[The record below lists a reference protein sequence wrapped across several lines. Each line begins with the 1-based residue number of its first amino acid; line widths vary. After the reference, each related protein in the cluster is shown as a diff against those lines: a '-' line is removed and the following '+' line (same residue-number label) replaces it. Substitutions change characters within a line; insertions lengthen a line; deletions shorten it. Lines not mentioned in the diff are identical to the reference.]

1 MSNQGPNEPPMS
13 QQQFKG
19 LTSAKQKQ
27 EIRRLARLLGE
38 EPTISPSATK
48 REQQVYYDQLTGMYN
63 AREAGANSPP
73 QPASP
78 VYNPFESSPQQQPPE
93 LNLNPGPITP
103 DEFDAIPSGRPG
115 TDARR
120 QAWETLLEEIGSS
133 GPRRRTSA
141 EYRRMYETHIY
152 TSGSSSS
159 SSSNNNRTKKRR
171 ADPQQ
176 SAQLDQ
182 EQQERRP
189 AAPPSSKVENEVP
202 FDQKVNTPSSRS
214 LVPGNRFSQAS
225 REFVVNRLTGSLANI
240 SVTSNPFRTQMAQ
253 LLNTQIGSQSV
264 PSTSEA
270 NADLARQAF
279 ESVRGRVNAN
289 LLNLFMGLG
298 RGDEANRGM
307 PPMLRGQLPGNPRP
321 GITTIYSPEAQGR
334 VNLADP
340 VAEAAYQQTLRTWNE
355 GGKVGEQPE
364 NPNANIRIL
373 TQAEWDTITAPIRQG
388 AAQSPQQEQRLVRDL
403 SMYFHRE
410 TAGDGTDYYYL
421 TVPIDNLLFNMNS
434 GDYENYADYLTSEA
448 QWVVDATEQR
458 TTFTQNLL
466 TLTTNYFASNY
477 PELERLDNN
486 GTRRSDTDR
495 ISSIRF
501 QLMRTGADRPEWIN
515 QRLSYFIRV
524 RLRSQAF
531 MDTYIGSHFSHQAQ
545 REMRTLPLPEIALEE
560 LRRVR
565 NIQTAHRQLIE
576 LISTPIP
583 AQVTGLWNQLTS
595 LFGGRD
601 PRETR
606 IFMISAYRERLWI
619 LLQEWFSWYQ
629 GLTGT
634 RGGNRNLDIGVE
646 NFTFGGCGIDLE
658 RRRPIDSILDVAVT
672 ELPGYLRQYLVD
684 YYRAETITQ
693 TAGEVQGTR
702 EAFRRAA
709 QNYNGDIAGQ
719 ERFRHTQNIFEW
731 FNSEEGSQFL
741 QQREGETPQARAL
754 RIQGILA
761 NVLDLSNGN
770 LLREAIRNDE
780 EARRAIDARARQF
793 DEQAEQVSNACIG
806 ESGSSGSS
814 NAVCEAINGPMYVI
828 GQQISLP
835 NPQSGQGLSREAVR
849 TARMTPQAARIIA
862 LPGDLTPPNVST
874 RQGTAATGPDQR
886 LLENQYV
893 VQFQGGYNVFRS
905 LAQINNFTVFR
916 TTDDTIDLLPANYT
930 GDRPGELVQPNYEAG
945 INNTARRFG
954 QFGVNVTQLVSTQQQ
969 RTEKDRKKEIRE
981 QNKSIFFAWLRSQE
995 TGQNSTTS
1003 RAIRQLMREQT
1014 LNAEQQAAAARDSE
1028 RRVRGAQKQSVAL
1041 EGQHSGTRVDSRL
1054 QESLYLAYLSY
1065 LQIREALDRTW
1076 RAGRDLWTDTGEG
1089 QNPYRREGSNLLTP
1103 VEWDDPTSYLNLER
1117 TRIAGQQMPEQ
1128 RRGVVST
1135 MFRNAVNGFLSP
1147 IFGGETFSLG
1157 TTPTMG
1163 ELWNNGRILTFNQ
1176 YLHRFFT
1183 GSGRAT
1189 YSAITR
1195 DAFGNDGTGNWASQ
1209 AESILGSSFAEWN
1222 RRRGEARNRAR
1233 QQGQQAQQ
1241 APPPNSNALVP
1252 VGEDEDVDMSEVDDA
1267 PSTSTTTT
1275 TNTGNRDD
1283 ESKSGGRRKK
1293 KTRKRRKKTRRRK
1306 KMKGGKKTKNKRKKK
1321 KSKTRRKRGG
1331 EIDLSKEECKN
1342 KFITANICD
1351 EDKKTKYI
1359 NFARKNH
1366 PDRNPKDGGKAFKTL
1381 NTCLNKYYDGNVKNL
1396 HQDDFKCKKLKTEE
1410 AKAVENP
1417 VRMGSNEETDTSKM
1431 GENKFPQL
1439 ENAPKEVIYK
1449 PEKTPPFTKEMLD
1462 DFVNFLN

>member
-1 MSNQGPNEPPMS
+1 MSNPGPNDPPMS
-13 QQQFKG
+13 QQRFKG
-19 LTSAKQKQ
+19 LTSPKQKN
-27 EIRRLARLLGE
+27 EIRRLARLLRME
-38 EPTISPSATK
+38 VTISSSATK
-48 REQQVYYDQLTGMYN
+48 DVQQGYYEQLRGIYN
-63 AREAGANSPP
+63 AREAGAVSPELQPSPPSSPP
-73 QPASP
+73 QMD
-78 VYNPFESSPQQQPPE
+78 
-93 LNLNPGPITP
+93 LNPAPITP
-103 DEFDAIPSGRPG
+103 DEFDTIPSGRAG
-115 TDARR
+115 TQAREN
-120 QAWETLLEEIGSS
+120 AWETLLAASGSS
-133 GPRRRTSA
+133 APRRKTSV
-141 EYRRMYETHIY
+141 EYRRIYETFQR
-152 TSGSSSS
+152 SE
-159 SSSNNNRTKKRR
+159 SSNNNRTKKRR
-171 ADPQQ
+171 PDPVQ

-182 EQQERRP
+182 EQETRRP
-189 AAPPSSKVENEVP
+189 PAPQGSSKVELPEEEQ
-202 FDQKVNTPSSRS
+202 FAEKVSTPPSTRS
-214 LVPGNRFSQAS
+214 LVQGNRFSQNS

-253 LLNTQIGSQSV
+253 LLNTQIGSQSA

-270 NADLARQAF
+270 NADLARRAF
-279 ESVRGRVNAN
+279 ETVRGRVNAN

-298 RGDEANRGM
+298 QGVEGNMGN

-334 VNLADP
+334 VNQADP
-340 VAEAAYQQTLRTWNE
+340 VAEAAYQQRLREWNE
-355 GGKVGEQPE
+355 GGKVGDQPE

-373 TQAEWDTITAPIRQG
+373 TQDEWRTITAPIREG

-458 TTFTQNLL
+458 TTFSQNLL

-501 QLMRTGADRPEWIN
+501 QLQRTGADRPEWIN

-531 MDTYIGSHFSHQAQ
+531 MDTYVGSHFSHQAQ

-814 NAVCEAINGPMYVI
+814 NAVCEAINGPMYVR

-849 TARMTPQAARIIA
+849 TTRMTPQDARIIA
-862 LPGDLTPPNVST
+862 LPGDETPANVST

-916 TTDDTIDLLPANYT
+916 TTDEMTDLLPANYT
-930 GDRPGELVQPNYEAG
+930 GDRLGELVQPNYEAG
-945 INNTARRFG
+945 INNTAQTLG
-954 QFGVNVTQLVSTQQQ
+954 QIGVDVSQLVNNQRR

-995 TGQNSTTS
+995 TGQNSSTS
-1003 RAIRQLMREQT
+1003 RAIRQLMTEQR
-1014 LNAEQQAAAARDSE
+1014 LNEQQQATDERDRA

-1065 LQIREALDRTW
+1065 LQIHEALDRTW

-1117 TRIAGQQMPEQ
+1117 TRIAGRQMPEQ

-1147 IFGGETFSLG
+1147 IFGGETFSLA

-1233 QQGQQAQQ
+1233 QQAQQ
-1241 APPPNSNALVP
+1241 APPPNSNALVS

-1267 PSTSTTTT
+1267 PSTTTTT
-1275 TNTGNRDD
+1275 TTTTTNRDD

-1306 KMKGGKKTKNKRKKK
+1306 KMKGGKKTKSKRKKKK
-1321 KSKTRRKRGG
+1321 KSKTRKKRGG
-1331 EIDLSKEECKN
+1331 GELEDLYKPKKN
-1342 KFITANICD
+1342 IK
-1351 EDKKTKYI
+1351 I
-1359 NFARKNH
+1359 NM
-1366 PDRNPKDGGKAFKTL
+1366 DAFK
-1381 NTCLNKYYDGNVKNL
+1381 
-1396 HQDDFKCKKLKTEE
+1396 
-1410 AKAVENP
+1410 
-1417 VRMGSNEETDTSKM
+1417 
-1431 GENKFPQL
+1431 
-1439 ENAPKEVIYK
+1439 
-1449 PEKTPPFTKEMLD
+1449 
-1462 DFVNFLN
+1462 NFLYQEN

>member
-1 MSNQGPNEPPMS
+1 MSNPGPNDPPMS

-27 EIRRLARLLGE
+27 EIRRLAGLLGE
-38 EPTISPSATK
+38 EPTISSSATK
-48 REQQVYYDQLTGMYN
+48 REQQVYYEQLTGMYN

-73 QPASP
+73 QPPSP
-78 VYNPFESSPQQQPPE
+78 TDDPWNAPPQQPPE
-93 LNLNPGPITP
+93 LNLNAGPITP
-103 DEFDAIPSGRPG
+103 DEFDNIPAGRPG
-115 TDARR
+115 TEARK
-120 QAWETLLEEIGSS
+120 QAWATLLEEIGSS
-133 GPRRRTSA
+133 GPRRRTA
-141 EYRRMYETHIY
+141 AAYREMYEANIY
-152 TSGSSSS
+152 TPGAG
-159 SSSNNNRTKKRR
+159 SNNNRSKKRPP
-171 ADPQQ
+171 DPQQ
-176 SAQLDQ
+176 SVQLDQ
-182 EQQERRP
+182 EQQARRRP
-189 AAPPSSKVENEVP
+189 APQGSSKVELPPEQQ
-202 FDQKVNTPSSRS
+202 FAEKVSTPPSTRS
-214 LVPGNRFSQAS
+214 LVQGNRFSQNS
-225 REFVVNRLTGSLANI
+225 REFVVNRLTSSLANI
-240 SVTSNPFRTQMAQ
+240 SVTSNPFRTQMAG
-253 LLNTQIGSQSV
+253 LLNTQIGSQSA

-270 NADLARQAF
+270 NADLARRAF

-298 RGDEANRGM
+298 RGVEANMGN

-334 VNLADP
+334 VNQADP
-340 VAEAAYQQTLRTWNE
+340 VAEAAYQESLRAWNE
-355 GGKVGEQPE
+355 GGKVGDQPE

-373 TQAEWDTITAPIRQG
+373 TQDEWNTITAPIREG

-410 TAGDGTDYYYL
+410 TADDGTDYYYL

-458 TTFTQNLL
+458 TSFSENLL
-466 TLTTNYFASNY
+466 VLTTNYFASNY
-477 PELERLDNN
+477 PELEREDSN
-486 GTRRSDTDR
+486 GEKRSDSDR
-495 ISSIRF
+495 IARIRR
-501 QLMRTGADRPEWIN
+501 QVQRTGADRPAWIN
-515 QRLSYFIRV
+515 QRLSYFTRV

-531 MDTYIGSHFSHQAQ
+531 MDTYIGGHFAHQAQ
-545 REMRTLPLPEIALEE
+545 MEMRTLPLPQIALEE

-576 LISTPIP
+576 LISRDIPP
-583 AQVTGLWNQLTS
+583 AQVSGLWNRLTS
-595 LFGGRD
+595 LFGGRN

-606 IFMISAYRERLWI
+606 IIMISAYRERLWI

-634 RGGNRNLDIGVE
+634 RGGNRNLEIGVE

-693 TAGEVQGTR
+693 VAAEVEASR
-702 EAFRRAA
+702 EAFHRAA

-741 QQREGETPQARAL
+741 QQREGETSQARAL

-780 EARRAIDARARQF
+780 AARRAIDERARQF
-793 DEQAEQVSNACIG
+793 DDQAEQVSAACIG
-806 ESGSSGSS
+806 ESGSSRSS
-814 NAVCEAINGPMYVI
+814 NSVCEAINGPMYVR

-835 NPQSGQGLSREAVR
+835 NPQAGQGLSREAIR

-874 RQGTAATGPDQR
+874 RQGTAATGPEQR

-905 LAQINNFTVFR
+905 LAQINNFTVYR
-916 TTDDTIDLLPANYT
+916 TTDEMIDLLPANYT

-945 INNTARRFG
+945 INNTARTLG
-954 QFGVNVTQLVSTQQQ
+954 QVGINVIQLVTTQRG

-981 QNKSIFFAWLRSQE
+981 QNKSIFLAWLRSQE

-1003 RAIRQLMREQT
+1003 RAIRQLMTEQR
-1014 LNAEQQAAAARDSE
+1014 LNAQQQASAQRDNE

-1103 VEWDDPTSYLNLER
+1103 DEWNDPTSYLNLER
-1117 TRIAGQQMPEQ
+1117 TSIAGQQMPQQ

-1135 MFRNAVNGFLSP
+1135 MFRNAVNGLLSP
-1147 IFGGETFSLG
+1147 FFEGETFSLA

-1176 YLHRFFT
+1176 YLHRFFS

-1195 DAFGNDGTGNWASQ
+1195 DAFGNDGTANWASQ

-1233 QQGQQAQQ
+1233 QQAEQE
-1241 APPPNSNALVP
+1241 PPQNPNALVP
-1252 VGEDEDVDMSEVDDA
+1252 VGEENDVEMVQ
-1267 PSTSTTTT
+1267 PTTTT
-1275 TNTGNRDD
+1275 TGTDTDTGGVE
-1283 ESKSGGRRKK
+1283 ESKSGGRRKN
-1293 KTRKRRKKTRRRK
+1293 KTRKRKNRTKRRK

-1331 EIDLSKEECKN
+1331 RDCKKILEKEKVC
-1342 KFITANICD
+1342 
-1351 EDKKTKYI
+1351 DKKSWMI
-1359 NFARKNH
+1359 ASRKLH
-1366 PDRNPKDGGKAFKTL
+1366 PDKGGDDEKFRN
-1381 NTCLNKYYDGNVKNL
+1381 
-1396 HQDDFKCKKLKTEE
+1396 
-1410 AKAVENP
+1410 
-1417 VRMGSNEETDTSKM
+1417 MNECYK
-1431 GENKFPQL
+1431 ENKDNLSCSEESKIVPSVPEKVEVIPKGDTKMEEKL
-1439 ENAPKEVIYK
+1439 SEIRKKPLMIADAPKKVIYK
-1449 PEKTPPFTKEMLD
+1449 PEKTPPFTDEMLKDFKNFILEKEM
-1462 DFVNFLN
+1462 

>member
-1 MSNQGPNEPPMS
+1 MSNRGPNEPPMS

-27 EIRRLARLLGE
+27 EIRRLEVLLQLE
-38 EPTISPSATK
+38 ESTISSSATK
-48 REQQVYYDQLTGMYN
+48 REQQVYYEQLRGMYN
-63 AREAGANSPP
+63 AREAGAVSPELP
-73 QPASP
+73 PSP
-78 VYNPFESSPQQQPPE
+78 TDDPWNPPQQPPE

-103 DEFDAIPSGRPG
+103 DEFDMLPAGRPG
-115 TDARR
+115 TEARA
-120 QAWETLLEEIGSS
+120 QAWKTLLEEIGSS
-133 GPRRRTSA
+133 GPRRKTA
-141 EYRRMYETHIY
+141 AAYREMYQTNIY
-152 TSGSSSS
+152 TPGAS
-159 SSSNNNRTKKRR
+159 SSSNNNRARVNKRPR
-171 ADPQQ
+171 DPQQ
-176 SAQLDQ
+176 SAQQ
-182 EQQERRP
+182 NQQQQERRP
-189 AAPPSSKVENEVP
+189 PAPQPSSKVERDEP
-202 FDQKVNTPSSRS
+202 FAQKVGTPSTSS
-214 LVPGNRFSQAS
+214 LVRGNRLSQNS

-253 LLNTQIGSQSV
+253 LLNTQIGSQSA

-270 NADLARQAF
+270 NADLARRAF

-298 RGDEANRGM
+298 RGVEGNMGN

-334 VNLADP
+334 VNQADP
-340 VAEAAYQQTLRTWNE
+340 VAEAAYQQRLREWNE
-355 GGKVGEQPE
+355 GGKVGDQPE

-373 TQAEWDTITAPIRQG
+373 TQDEWDTITAPIREG

-458 TTFTQNLL
+458 TSFRENLL
-466 TLTTNYFASNY
+466 VLTTNYFASNY
-477 PELERLDNN
+477 PELEREDSN
-486 GTRRSDTDR
+486 GEKRSDSDR
-495 ISSIRF
+495 ITRIRF
-501 QLMRTGADRPEWIN
+501 QLRRTGADRPAWIN
-515 QRLSYFIRV
+515 QRLSYFTRV

-531 MDTYIGSHFSHQAQ
+531 MDTYIGGHFAHQAQ
-545 REMRTLPLPEIALEE
+545 MEMRTLPLPQIALEE

-576 LISTPIP
+576 LISRDIPP
-583 AQVTGLWNQLTS
+583 AQVSGLWNQLTS
-595 LFGGRD
+595 LFGGRN

-606 IFMISAYRERLWI
+606 IIMISAYRERLWI

-634 RGGNRNLDIGVE
+634 RGGNRNLEIGVE

-658 RRRPIDSILDVAVT
+658 RRRPIDSILDIAVT

-693 TAGEVQGTR
+693 VAAEVEASR
-702 EAFRRAA
+702 EAFHRAA

-731 FNSEEGSQFL
+731 FNSEEGRQFL

-780 EARRAIDARARQF
+780 AARRAIDRRARQF
-793 DEQAEQVSNACIG
+793 DEQAEQVSAACIG
-806 ESGSSGSS
+806 ESGSSRSS
-814 NAVCEAINGPMYVI
+814 NSVCEAINGPMYER

-835 NPQSGQGLSREAVR
+835 NPQAGQGLSREAIR

-862 LPGDLTPPNVST
+862 LPGDLTPPNVIT
-874 RQGTAATGPDQR
+874 RQGTAATGPEQR

-916 TTDDTIDLLPANYT
+916 TTDEMIDLLPANYT

-945 INNTARRFG
+945 INNTARTLG
-954 QFGVNVTQLVSTQQQ
+954 QVGINVSQLVSTQQR

-981 QNKSIFFAWLRSQE
+981 QNKSIFLAWLRSQE

-1003 RAIRQLMREQT
+1003 RAIRQLMTEQR
-1014 LNAEQQAAAARDSE
+1014 LNEQQQATDERDRA

-1065 LQIREALDRTW
+1065 LQIHEALDRTW

-1103 VEWDDPTSYLNLER
+1103 DEWNDPTSYLNLER
-1117 TRIAGQQMPEQ
+1117 TSIAGRQMPQQ

-1147 IFGGETFSLG
+1147 FFGRETFSLA

-1176 YLHRFFT
+1176 YLHRFFS

-1195 DAFGNDGTGNWASQ
+1195 DAFGNDGTANWASQ

-1222 RRRGEARNRAR
+1222 RRRGDARNRAR
-1233 QQGQQAQQ
+1233 QPAQQ
-1241 APPPNSNALVP
+1241 APPSNSNALAP
-1252 VGEDEDVDMSEVDDA
+1252 VEQDDDVEMEQPQDN
-1267 PSTSTTTT
+1267 STTTT
-1275 TNTGNRDD
+1275 TTTTGTDTGGVE
-1283 ESKSGGRRKK
+1283 ESKSGGRRKN
-1293 KTRKRRKKTRRRK
+1293 KTRKRKNRTKRRK

-1331 EIDLSKEECKN
+1331 RDCKKILDEEKVCDKKSWMKASRKLHPDKGGDADKFRDMNECYKQNKDNLSCSEASEIVSSVPEKEEVIPKG
-1342 KFITANICD
+1342 D
-1351 EDKKTKYI
+1351 TKMEEKLSEI
-1359 NFARKNH
+1359 RKQ
-1366 PDRNPKDGGKAFKTL
+1366 PLMIAD
-1381 NTCLNKYYDGNVKNL
+1381 
-1396 HQDDFKCKKLKTEE
+1396 
-1410 AKAVENP
+1410 
-1417 VRMGSNEETDTSKM
+1417 
-1431 GENKFPQL
+1431 
-1439 ENAPKEVIYK
+1439 APKEVIYK
-1449 PEKTPPFTKEMLD
+1449 PEKTPPFTNEMLE
-1462 DFVNFLN
+1462 DFKNFIK

>member
-1 MSNQGPNEPPMS
+1 MSNQGPPIN
-13 QQQFKG
+13 QQEFRGYTKTIQRE
-19 LTSAKQKQ
+19 
-27 EIRRLARLLGE
+27 EIERLASLLGVDV
-38 EPTISPSATK
+38 TISPSVTK
-48 REQQVYYDQLTGMYN
+48 SVQQNYYERLTRIYSD
-63 AREAGANSPP
+63 REAGANSPP
-73 QPASP
+73 QPPSP
-78 VYNPFESSPQQQPPE
+78 DYPPNNAPPQQPPE

-103 DEFDAIPSGRPG
+103 DEFEAIPSGRAG

-120 QAWETLLEEIGSS
+120 QAWETLLQAIGSS

-141 EYRRMYETHIY
+141 AYREMYQELAGMAS
-152 TSGSSSS
+152 SGN
-159 SSSNNNRTKKRR
+159 NNNRNRLPKRSR
-171 ADPQQ
+171 DPLASEQQ
-176 SAQLDQ
+176 NQ
-182 EQQERRP
+182 EQQARRRP
-189 AAPPSSKVENEVP
+189 APEGSSKVERDEP
-202 FDQKVNTPSSRS
+202 FENKRADPPSTRS
-214 LVPGNRFSQAS
+214 LVQGNRFSQSS
-225 REFVVNRLTGSLANI
+225 REFVVDRLTGSLADI
-240 SVTSNPFRTQMAQ
+240 SVTSNPFRTQMAG
-253 LLNTQIGSQSV
+253 LLNTQIGSQSA

-279 ESVRGRVNAN
+279 ETVRGRVNAN

-298 RGDEANRGM
+298 RGVEANMGN

-334 VNLADP
+334 VNEADP
-340 VAEAAYQQTLRTWNE
+340 VAETVYQESLRAWNE
-355 GGKVGEQPE
+355 GGKVGDQPE

-373 TQAEWDTITAPIRQG
+373 TQDEWNTITAPIREG

-410 TAGDGTDYYYL
+410 TADDGTDYYYL

-458 TTFTQNLL
+458 TSFSENLL
-466 TLTTNYFASNY
+466 VLTTNYFASNY
-477 PELERLDNN
+477 PELERED
-486 GTRRSDTDR
+486 GRSDSDR
-495 ISSIRF
+495 ISRIRN
-501 QLMRTGADRPEWIN
+501 QLQRTGADRPAWIN
-515 QRLSYFIRV
+515 QRLTYFTRV
-524 RLRSQAF
+524 RLRSRAF
-531 MDTYIGSHFSHQAQ
+531 MDTYVGGHFSHQAQ
-545 REMRTLPLPEIALEE
+545 MEMRTLPLPQIALEE
-560 LRRVR
+560 LTRVR

-583 AQVTGLWNQLTS
+583 PAQVTGLWNRLTS

-601 PRETR
+601 SRETR

-702 EAFRRAA
+702 EAFHRAA

-731 FNSEEGSQFL
+731 FNSQEGRQFL

-780 EARRAIDARARQF
+780 AARRAIDARARQF
-793 DEQAEQVSNACIG
+793 DEQAEQVSAACIG
-806 ESGSSGSS
+806 ESGSSRSS
-814 NAVCEAINGPMYVI
+814 NSVCEAINGPMYAR

-835 NPQSGQGLSREAVR
+835 NPQAGQGLSREAIR
-849 TARMTPQAARIIA
+849 TARMTPQAARILA
-862 LPGDLTPPNVST
+862 LPGDLTPANVST
-874 RQGTAATGPDQR
+874 RQGIAATGPEQR

-905 LAQINNFTVFR
+905 LAQINNFTVYR
-916 TTDDTIDLLPANYT
+916 TTDEMANLLPANYT

-945 INNTARRFG
+945 IYNTAQTLG
-954 QFGVNVTQLVSTQQQ
+954 QVGIDVSQLVNNQRR

-1003 RAIRQLMREQT
+1003 RAIRQLMTEQR
-1014 LNAEQQAAAARDSE
+1014 LNEQQQATDERDRA

-1103 VEWDDPTSYLNLER
+1103 DEWNDPTSYLNLER
-1117 TRIAGQQMPEQ
+1117 TSIAGQQMPQQ

-1135 MFRNAVNGFLSP
+1135 MFRNAVNGLLSP
-1147 IFGGETFSLG
+1147 FFEGETFSLA

-1176 YLHRFFT
+1176 YLHRFFS

-1195 DAFGNDGTGNWASQ
+1195 DAFGNDGTANWASQ

-1233 QQGQQAQQ
+1233 QQAEQE
-1241 APPPNSNALVP
+1241 PPQNSNALVP
-1252 VGEDEDVDMSEVDDA
+1252 VDDNEDDDLDMSDGEDGDEA
-1267 PSTSTTTT
+1267 PTTTTTT
-1275 TNTGNRDD
+1275 TNTGTDTGGVP
-1283 ESKSGGRRKK
+1283 ESKSGGKRKK

-1321 KSKTRRKRGG
+1321 KKSKTRKKRGG
-1331 EIDLSKEECKN
+1331 RDCKKILEDEEVCDRKSWMKASRKLHPDKGGDAKKFRNMNECYKENKANLSCSEESKIVPSAPEKEEVIPKGDT
-1342 KFITANICD
+1342 KMEEKLHEIQ
-1351 EDKKTKYI
+1351 KKPLMI
-1359 NFARKNH
+1359 A
-1366 PDRNPKDGGKAFKTL
+1366 D
-1381 NTCLNKYYDGNVKNL
+1381 
-1396 HQDDFKCKKLKTEE
+1396 
-1410 AKAVENP
+1410 
-1417 VRMGSNEETDTSKM
+1417 
-1431 GENKFPQL
+1431 
-1439 ENAPKEVIYK
+1439 APKEVIYK
-1449 PEKTPPFTKEMLD
+1449 PEKTPPFTNEMLEDFKNFILEKKEM
-1462 DFVNFLN
+1462 